1 MLGALLRA
9 LVFGDGPKESPFEA
23 NKIMFSPNGNNPA
36 HVSARLR
43 YLRLV
48 VAAVL
53 CLAILSCVTEDDL
66 TADQRVYQLSQ
77 QLMCPVC
84 DGQTLDQSQAQL
96 SEDMKAVIRTK
107 IEEGETNAQ
116 IRAYFVE
123 RYGEIVLAS
132 PEAGG
137 FNVIAW
143 VVPGLIFIAGA
154 LLVGNAYLNMRRR
167 GRLAGEAN
175 TRQKVERSQ
184 ASVDE
189 PELEE
194 YLQRADREMAS
205 ALRTRS
211 TDQAADTEVEVKG

>member
-1 MLGALLRA
+1 M
-9 LVFGDGPKESPFEA
+9 A
-23 NKIMFSPNGNNPA
+23 NISMFSPSAHNPA
-36 HVSARLR
+36 RYFARGWLI
-43 YLRLV
+43 LV
-48 VAAVL
+48 LLAA
-53 CLAILSCVTEDDL
+53 ALSVFTANCVTEDDL

-96 SEDMKAVIRTK
+96 SEDMMAVIRTK
-107 IEEGETNAQ
+107 IDDGETNAE

-143 VVPGLIFIAGA
+143 VVPGLIFVAGA

-167 GRLAGEAN
+167 GRLTGEPI
-175 TRQKVERSQ
+175 TRKRVELSQ
-184 ASVDE
+184 ASTDE

-194 YLQRADREMAS
+194 YLERADREMAS

-211 TDQAADTEVEVKG
+211 TNQAADTEPEVKG

>member
-1 MLGALLRA
+1 MRAPVVGDIIGESPNKAKSSMFPLSAYKLSRIAAMIRHVLAVGIVSLALLTA
-9 LVFGDGPKESPFEA
+9 
-23 NKIMFSPNGNNPA
+23 
-36 HVSARLR
+36 
-43 YLRLV
+43 
-48 VAAVL
+48 
-53 CLAILSCVTEDDL
+53 SCVTEDDL

-96 SEDMKAVIRTK
+96 SEDMKAVIQTK
-107 IEEGETNAQ
+107 IEDGETNAE

-175 TRQKVERSQ
+175 AEFEVERPKT
-184 ASVDE
+184 ASVEAD
-189 PELEE
+189 LDE
-194 YLQRADREMAS
+194 YLQRADREMAT
-205 ALRTRS
+205 ALREGPSNRIS
-211 TDQAADTEVEVKG
+211 DTESEGRD

>member
-1 MLGALLRA
+1 MRA

-23 NKIMFSPNGNNPA
+23 NKSMFSPNGNNPA
-36 HVSARLR
+36 HVFTRSR
-43 YLRLV
+43 YLPLI
-48 VAAVL
+48 VAALL

-96 SEDMKAVIRTK
+96 SEDMKAVIRNK
-107 IEEGETNAQ
+107 IEDGETNAE

-137 FNVIAW
+137 FNLIAW
-143 VVPGLIFIAGA
+143 MVPGLIFIAGA

-167 GRLAGEAN
+167 GRLGGEPN
-175 TRQKVERSQ
+175 TGQKSESSR
-184 ASVDE
+184 ASADE
-189 PELEE
+189 SDLEE
-194 YLQRADREMAS
+194 YLERADVEMAS
-205 ALRTRS
+205 ALRAGS
-211 TDQAADTEVEVKG
+211 ANQGVDTESEVKG

>member
-1 MLGALLRA
+1 MFPPSAYKLARTTT
-9 LVFGDGPKESPFEA
+9 
-23 NKIMFSPNGNNPA
+23 KIRHF
-36 HVSARLR
+36 
-43 YLRLV
+43 LV
-48 VAAVL
+48 VAVVL
-53 CLAILSCVTEDDL
+53 VASVTAGCVTEDDL

-77 QLMCPVC
+77 RLMCPVC

-107 IEEGETNAQ
+107 IEEGETNAE
-116 IRAYFVE
+116 IRAYFVD

-167 GRLAGEAN
+167 GRLSGESNAVLEAE
-175 TRQKVERSQ
+175 RPKSSAVE
-184 ASVDE
+184 AD
-189 PELEE
+189 LDE
-194 YLQRADREMAS
+194 YLQRADSEIAS
-205 ALRTRS
+205 ALQDSSSNRIAGTKS
-211 TDQAADTEVEVKG
+211 EGKD

>member
-1 MLGALLRA
+1 MRA
-9 LVFGDGPKESPFEA
+9 LDFGDGHKESPFES
-23 NKIMFSPNGNNPA
+23 NNSMFSPNGHNPTQ
-36 HVSARLR
+36 VFTRFR
-43 YLRLV
+43 YIHLIV
-48 VAAVL
+48 AVL
-53 CLAILSCVTEDDL
+53 LGLAILSCVTEDDL
-66 TADQRVYQLSQ
+66 TADQRIYQLSQ

-107 IEEGETNAQ
+107 IEDGETNAE
-116 IRAYFVE
+116 IRAYFVD

-167 GRLAGEAN
+167 GRLAGETN
-175 TRQKVERSQ
+175 TGHKVVRTG
-184 ASVDE
+184 AAADE
-189 PELEE
+189 ADLEE
-194 YLQRADREMAS
+194 YIERADREMAS
-205 ALRTRS
+205 ALRVGS
-211 TDQAADTEVEVKG
+211 ANQDADTESEGKG

>member
-1 MLGALLRA
+1 M
-9 LVFGDGPKESPFEA
+9 GPH
-23 NKIMFSPNGNNPA
+23 NIMFSPSAHRPARITNPKFA
-36 HVSARLR
+36 YSFGWSQSSR
-43 YLRLV
+43 
-48 VAAVL
+48 VALMTFVG
-53 CLAILSCVTEDDL
+53 CVTEDDL

-107 IEEGETNAQ
+107 IEDGETNAE

-132 PEAGG
+132 PGAGG

-143 VVPGLIFIAGA
+143 IVPGLIFIAGA

-167 GRLAGEAN
+167 GRVAGEPNAESIE
-175 TRQKVERSQ
+175 VERPRTS
-184 ASVDE
+184 
-189 PELEE
+189 
-194 YLQRADREMAS
+194 S
-205 ALRTRS
+205 A
-211 TDQAADTEVEVKG
+211 VEA